1 MSIKETRF
9 LKAGHNFDSSWGM
22 DCSTVLKL
30 MLSSNDL
37 QFVSEDAT
45 YSFVLKWTQIHYPKL
60 EDRREILVSR
70 LDRLICFP
78 YMTCRKL
85 KKVLI

>member
-9 LKAGHNFDSSWGM
+9 LKAGHSFDSSWGM
-22 DCSTVLKL
+22 DCCTVLKL
-30 MLSSNDL
+30 VLSSDDL
-37 QFVSEDAT
+37 QFVSEDAA
-45 YSFVLKWTQIHYPKL
+45 YGFVLKWTQIHYPKL

-70 LDRLICFP
+70 LDRLIRFP

>member
-1 MSIKETRF
+1 
-9 LKAGHNFDSSWGM
+9 
-22 DCSTVLKL
+22 

-70 LDRLICFP
+70 LDRLIRFP

-85 KKVLI
+85 KKVLIWNDFDTELALKIVLKILSF